1 MTDLVKGEQQQ
12 QSDDERR
19 LAELGYSQALQRSWS
34 SLLELRDLLHDHLRS
49 RGLLHD
55 LRAGVEQRRADRDLV
70 GLADHLRADP
80 AGRVLDG
87 RARVGLSDR
96 GRHLLLG
103 LDARRPEVG
112 LVHGL
117 VQPRRPGRRRRL
129 GGLRLRDVPE
139 RELHVVRGRP
149 RVRQLGRHVAHPH
162 RDVPAVHRD
171 PDAARADQHLLVA
184 AGGDAQQRL
193 GLLARGR
200 RRGDHPRARL
210 RARPAPERRLRLH
223 RDDQQLGL
231 RRRTCSGSTCCRSA
245 SC

>member
-1 MTDLVKGEQQQ
+1 MTETVEQQQ

-19 LAELGYSQALQRSWS
+19 LAELGYTQALQRSWS
-34 SLLELRDLLHDHLRS
+34 GVLELRDLLHDHLGP

-87 RARVGLSDR
+87 RARLGLPDR
-96 GRHLLLG
+96 GRDLLLG

-112 LVHGL
+112 LVHRL

-129 GGLRLRDVPE
+129 GRLRLRAVPE
-139 RELHVVRGRP
+139 RDVHAVRRQP
-149 RVRQLGRHVAHPH
+149 RVRQLGRHRARAD
-162 RDVPAVHRD
+162 RDVPAVHGD
-171 PDAARADQHLLVA
+171 PDAARADQHLLLA
-184 AGGDAQQRL
+184 AGRAVQQHLR
-193 GLLARGR
+193 LLARGG
-200 RRGDHPRARL
+200 RRGDRARARV
-210 RARPAPERRLRLH
+210 RARHSTRASTSSSPRRSTTPASAA
-223 RDDQQLGL
+223 G
-231 RRRTCSGSTCCRSA
+231 CSGSTCCRSA